1 MGAAKR
7 RAQRNVRNVADRE
20 FQSAHEDDILL
31 KCRDGENWRYYVGF
45 KPSERPSPEGGRRL
59 CEGVEGDPA
68 REPCPLIAACKA
80 FAHNL
85 PPGVA
90 DGVWGGQVWI
100 DGVIQAD

>member
-1 MGAAKR
+1 MGVAKR
-7 RAQRNVRNVADRE
+7 RAQQHVRNQADHE
-20 FQSAHEDDILL
+20 FQNAHDESITL
-31 KCRDGENWRYYVGF
+31 KCREGENWKYYIGF

-59 CEGVEGDPA
+59 CEGVEGDPN
-68 REPCPLIAACKA
+68 RKPCPLIDACKA

-100 DGVIQAD
+100 DGVIQTD